1 MIPWILVLFCT
12 QAQGA
17 SAPPATEKDATQQQP
32 QQDQKLQDRLDDQE
46 DRLKD
51 LERRLAESE
60 KRQSQ
65 TTSANPFTV
74 LNPRMTVVGDFLWR
88 FDDKRVFLGNIPTGS
103 RIDDTI
109 NMREVELDLRASV
122 DPFVDAMAVISVE
135 SEVPGV
141 FDISVEEFYATIK
154 SLPLPG
160 WETPPLGTKIKV
172 GRFRTAFGLNN
183 ISHTHD
189 LPQSDRPLVIQE
201 FLGAEGMVA
210 NGIGTS
216 SFLPSP
222 GDTALELNLQ
232 VLQGGNS
239 NVATDNNRLSY
250 LANLNWFVPIGDE
263 HSVNVSAIGFYGVN
277 DRELG
282 HQSRVASLDLLYKWK
297 PLRQGEYESFLFGA
311 QLFYASHEFSEAI
324 DTNGDGIPDFFPG
337 RRTHPFGYT
346 AWAQYQLSS
355 RLYAGVRW
363 DQTEMLTDDTQH
375 RRQISPYLT
384 WYTSEFFRARLTY
397 QHTWSDN
404 PVENN
409 LDSFFI
415 ELVVVFGAHPPEPFW
430 VNK

>member
-1 MIPWILVLFCT
+1 MIPWILVLFCA

-32 QQDQKLQDRLDDQE
+32 QQDPKLQDRLDDQE

-88 FDDKRVFLGNIPTGS
+88 FDDKRVFLGNTPTGS

-160 WETPPLGTKIKV
+160 WETPPLGTKIKI

-324 DTNGDGIPDFFPG
+324 DTNADGIPDFFPG